1 VKGASLFFFLLYC
14 SISGFAQSRSNTG
27 VVKDAETSEPVA
39 FCNVSLLNSTTGT
52 VTDVSGKFELFIP
65 ASSNTNRLLISFT
78 GYLSDTISLQSEKSH
93 YIIFLKPAL
102 HGISE
107 VVVSGTMKEI
117 SKMESAIPVEVYTPA
132 LFKKNPSP
140 TLFESL
146 NMVTGVQ
153 PQLNCNVCNTGD
165 IHINGLEG
173 PYTMILI
180 DGMPVVSSLSTVYGL
195 HGIPQ
200 SMVKRIEIVKGPAST
215 LYGSEAVAGLINVIT
230 KDPFSSPKFKAD
242 ILGTSLGE
250 FNFDISSKW
259 NAGKRASSL
268 LGMNY
273 FNYLIPADVNDDN
286 FTDVTL
292 QNRFSVFNKWNF
304 ERKSEKKATLAT
316 RYMYENRWGGEMQYS
331 DEWRGTDSIY
341 GESIFT
347 NRIELIGTYGL
358 PFKNENLR
366 FDYSYNYHLQDSYY
380 GTTKYYANQHTA
392 FAQLVW
398 DKELGRINLL
408 AGVPFRFIY
417 YDDNSPATAS
427 SDSLHRNNEPA
438 LTYLPGVFF
447 QGEIKWSKKI
457 TILAG
462 ARYEHN
468 NVHGSIWTPRL
479 SFKYSPNANHTFRL
493 TGGSGFRVVNLFTED
508 HAALT
513 GAREVVIQNELQP
526 ERSWN
531 GNLNYTGY
539 IPHEKGYIGMDA
551 SLFYTYFTN
560 QITGDFFT
568 DPNKIIYD
576 NLDGYAVSRGLTV
589 NLDISFIKGLK
600 LITGFTLMD
609 VYRMLKSTS
618 EVFVKTPQ
626 LYAPDFSTNFAVSYS
641 INKIGLSID
650 WTGKVTG
657 PMHLPVVPNDFRPE
671 MSPWFCLMN
680 IQFSKRLPKNIE
692 LYAGAKNLLNF
703 IPKNPILRPFDPFD
717 KNAND
722 PVNNPNGY
730 TFDPSYNFSPI
741 QGIKGFLGLRWTID

>member
-1 VKGASLFFFLLYC
+1 MRLLVFFLLLF
-14 SISGFAQSRSNTG
+14 IGTAAKAQSLTITG
-27 VVKDAETSEPVA
+27 IVKDAESSEPVP
-39 FCNVSLLNSTTGT
+39 FCNVSLLKTTLGVITDEQGKFKISIPDNSAPNKLFVSYTGYQADTVLVKQDKLNYIIYLKSTTH
-52 VTDVSGKFELFIP
+52 SI
-65 ASSNTNRLLISFT
+65 
-78 GYLSDTISLQSEKSH
+78 H
-93 YIIFLKPAL
+93 
-102 HGISE
+102 E

-117 SKMESAIPVEVYTPA
+117 SKMESAIPVEIYTPA

-200 SMVKRIEIVKGPAST
+200 SMVKRIEIVKGPSST

-230 KDPFSSPKFKAD
+230 KEPFSSPKFKAD
-242 ILGTSLGE
+242 ISGTSVGE

-259 NAGKRASSL
+259 NAGKKASSL
-268 LGMNY
+268 LGVNY
-273 FNYLIPADVNDDN
+273 FNYQIPLDVNDDN

-304 ERKSEKKATLAT
+304 EREGRKKASLAA
-316 RYMYENRWGGEMQYS
+316 RYMYEYRWGGEMQYRP
-331 DEWRGTDSIY
+331 EWRGTDSIY
-341 GESIFT
+341 GESIYT

-358 PFKNENLR
+358 PIKNENLR

-380 GTTKYYANQHTA
+380 GTTKYAANQHTA

-398 DKELGRINLL
+398 DKELERINLL
-408 AGVPFRFIY
+408 AGIPFRFIY

-427 SDSLHRNNEPA
+427 TDTLNQSNAPS
-438 LTYLPGVFF
+438 LTYLPGVFV
-447 QGEIKWSKKI
+447 QGEVKWTIKF
-457 TILAG
+457 TILVG
-462 ARYEHN
+462 ARFERN
-468 NVHGSIWTPRL
+468 NVHGNIWTPRL
-479 SFKYSPNANHTFRL
+479 SFKFSPNANHTFRL

-539 IPHEKGYIGMDA
+539 IHHTKGYIGIDA

-576 NLDGYAVSRGLTV
+576 NLDGYAVSRGFTL
-589 NLDISFIKGLK
+589 NLDVSFIKGLK
-600 LITGFTLMD
+600 IITGFTLMD
-609 VYRMLKSTS
+609 VFRMEEKSAEALT
-618 EVFVKTPQ
+618 KTPQ
-626 LYAPDFSTNFAVSYS
+626 LYAPDFSANFAVSYS

-657 PMHLPVVPNDFRPE
+657 PMHLPVVPNDYRPE

-680 IQFSKRLPKNIE
+680 IQLTKRLPKNFE
-692 LYAGAKNLLNF
+692 VYAGAKNLLNF
-703 IPKNPILRPFDPFD
+703 IPADPILRPFDPFD

-722 PVNNPNGY
+722 PVSNPYGY
-730 TFDPSYNFSPI
+730 TFDPSYNYAPI
-741 QGIKGFLGLRWTID
+741 QGIKGFVGLRWTVD